1 MHELYGSL
9 PVCRGLSVP
18 LAPYN
23 RSGQRLCRDRCRAE
37 PVRKGNGEKDPLAE
51 LCPVPSEQQ
60 PVKELQALQD
70 VFAFNWATLPLPQ
83 FLTRLGMVWGGFFA
97 TMGLPVSAVTFNP
110 QDQPIEFFAS
120 AGLGSLCVVTVVVL
134 RLYLGWS
141 HVGNRLLSATCE
153 YEESGWYD
161 GQIWVKPPQYLAR
174 DRLLGT
180 YTVRPA
186 LARLRTTLLGLA
198 GVLCSFSSQSDGGTC
213 ITMQDRFRTWHYKQ
227 LFGGPSTGMAVVLTA
242 ALAQPQQA
250 GARIPVSANLA
261 SSSSSSISSSTA
273 SSRPLKPQPEYWDLV
288 RKFEPWVLDDPDLPE
303 EIRQKP
309 AADASSVQ
317 HPLAHHFR
325 PDAPIISY
333 SD

>member
-198 GVLCSFSSQSDGGTC
+198 G
-213 ITMQDRFRTWHYKQ
+213 
-227 LFGGPSTGMAVVLTA
+227 MAVVLTA